1 VWPVK
6 AGNCAANRAQSR
18 QRVEFLVAQV
28 SGHDGDRD
36 WERARRLADI
46 AGERARSS
54 MSMPAA
60 TTDVTDFLYNRK
72 YATFSLQAIRTIR
85 VVIRQGREPGHQ
97 LAPGISLQL

>member
-1 VWPVK
+1 MM
-6 AGNCAANRAQSR
+6 AAM
-18 QRVEFLVAQV
+18 VAPC
-28 SGHDGDRD
+28 DGDRD

-46 AGERARSS
+46 AGERARSFDVD
-54 MSMPAA
+54 AGGNHQDG
-60 TTDVTDFLYNRK
+60 DVTDFLYNRK